1 MEKLR
6 LFLLSLLI
14 CITSGIYA
22 QSNGDILFSKAQ
34 DLQSQGIKKQS
45 KSTLDKAIAK
55 YNAAKKAYSSSS
67 EKAKCDKQI
76 QICKDMKASIGKP
89 NPKPNPDPTPKDEEK
104 KPKPVVINDA
114 KISLSESTLTF
125 KKTSVNEPQ
134 TIEVEC
140 NYDDWTIEASE
151 WIKCTKNDSKH
162 LTISCMSE
170 NEDENPRNGSVKI
183 VCHNATAELTVMQ
196 DVKKIFGSIKVDDIN
211 FLKKKKKN
219 KKTNDY

>member
-1 MEKLR
+1 MEKLK
-6 LFLLSLLI
+6 LIILSLLL

-34 DLQSQGIKKQS
+34 DLQSQGIKKKS
-45 KSTLDKAIAK
+45 KAILDKAIAK
-55 YNAAKKAYSSSS
+55 YNEAKKAYSSSG

-89 NPKPNPDPTPKDEEK
+89 NPKPAPAPTVKQDEKE
-104 KPKPVVINDA
+104 PEPVVINDA

-125 KKTSVNEPQ
+125 KATSVNEPQ

-196 DVKKIFGSIKVDDIN
+196 DTNKFWGIKVGDIKKT
-211 FLKKKKKN
+211 FRKKKKN
-219 KKTNDY
+219 KKTNDN

>member
-1 MEKLR
+1 MEKLK
-6 LFLLSLLI
+6 LIILSLLL

-34 DLQSQGIKKQS
+34 DLQSQGIKKKS
-45 KSTLDKAIAK
+45 KAILDKAIAK
-55 YNAAKKAYSSSS
+55 YLEAKKAYSSSS

-76 QICKDMKASIGKP
+76 QICKDNKALIGKP
-89 NPKPNPDPTPKDEEK
+89 NPNPVPAPTLKEEK
-104 KPKPVVINDA
+104 KEPEPVVINDA

-125 KKTSVNEPQ
+125 KATSVNEPQ
-134 TIEVEC
+134 TIEIEC

-170 NEDENPRNGSVKI
+170 NEDENPRSGSVKI

-196 DVKKIFGSIKVDDIN
+196 DTRKFGGIKVDDIN
-211 FLKKKKKN
+211 IFKKKKKN
-219 KKTNDY
+219 KKTNDN

>member
-6 LFLLSLLI
+6 LILFSLLL

-22 QSNGDILFSKAQ
+22 ESNGDILFSKAQ

-45 KSTLDKAIAK
+45 KAILDKAIAK
-55 YNAAKKAYSSSS
+55 YNEAKKAYSSSS

-76 QICKDMKASIGKP
+76 QICKDNKALIGKP
-89 NPKPNPDPTPKDEEK
+89 KPKPNPTPTPKEEEK
-104 KPKPVVINDA
+104 EPEPVVITDA

-125 KKTSVNEPQ
+125 KATSVNEPQ
-134 TIEVEC
+134 TIEIEC

-170 NEDENPRNGSVKI
+170 NEDKNPRSGSVKI

-196 DVKKIFGSIKVDDIN
+196 DTEKILGFKN
-211 FLKKKKKN
+211 PFKKKQKN
-219 KKTNDY
+219 K